1 MCLGLV
7 SYWQKISEC
16 ENCFGWCLCQRID
29 SAKSKLWHGET
40 KDALTKL
47 TKLGDN
53 VTDEATRSKIT
64 GLYDYIHRNQAYI
77 VNYDERKRANKTYTS
92 QVAEYIDSLIN
103 TRHKTNEEDAM
114 DPWRLIMYYKLE
126 PWWRVMI
133 EA

>member
-1 MCLGLV
+1 VKTALGDAFANVL
-7 SYWQKISEC
+7 
-16 ENCFGWCLCQRID
+16 D

-92 QVAEYIDSLIN
+92 QVAEPTLI
-103 TRHKTNEEDAM
+103 H
-114 DPWRLIMYYKLE
+114 
-126 PWWRVMI
+126 
-133 EA
+133 